1 MTNLHIQDP
10 LIGKAAFI
18 DVETTGLN
26 PAVEEIIEMAIVL
39 FSYHRQTGK
48 ILETID
54 QYVGLREP
62 SCPISPGA
70 YRVHRISKKAV
81 QGKILDHSRIETM
94 INQAEFI
101 IAHNAQFDLSF
112 VKRLFPEAAS
122 KPWLCSMT
130 GINWYRKGY
139 RSRGLQNL
147 LTAHDIQVET
157 AHRADADVRAC
168 LLLLSHQNPEGKSYL
183 LELIERLQPAAKE
196 QSG

>member
-1 MTNLHIQDP
+1 M
-10 LIGKAAFI
+10 
-18 DVETTGLN
+18 
-26 PAVEEIIEMAIVL
+26 EEIIELAIVL
-39 FSYHRQTGK
+39 FSFHRQTGK

-70 YRVHRISKKAV
+70 YRVHRISRKAV
-81 QGKILDHSRIETM
+81 QGKTLDHARIEAM
-94 INQAEFI
+94 ISQAEFI
-101 IAHNAQFDLSF
+101 IAHNAQFDLGF

-147 LTAHDIQVET
+147 LTAHDIRVET
-157 AHRADADVRAC
+157 AHRADADVHAC
-168 LLLLSHQNPEGKSYL
+168 LLLLSRQNAEGKPYL
-183 LELIERLQPAAKE
+183 LELIEKMAPQAKE
-196 QSG
+196 RSG